1 MFCYNFLSSYI
12 NCVLSSVDKCIV
24 FKMVE
29 KPVFLI
35 LYSRLKVVDKMSKS
49 LGQENVYVTFQ
60 KNKGYPR

>member
-49 LGQENVYVTFQ
+49 LG
-60 KNKGYPR
+60 